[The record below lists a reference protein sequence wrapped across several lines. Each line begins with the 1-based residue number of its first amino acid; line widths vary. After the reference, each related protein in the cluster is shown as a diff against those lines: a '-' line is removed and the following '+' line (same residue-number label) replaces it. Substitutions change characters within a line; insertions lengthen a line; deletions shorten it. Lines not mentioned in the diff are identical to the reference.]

1 MSEDTGA
8 SPLHGVTFTQY
19 LLPDGRTQ
27 PVTIERSEEIAKK
40 AEELIKNGFLL
51 EVEILRTG
59 QVSMTCEYPHPE
71 YERVT
76 VVHII
81 CANGPEVPKY
91 VDELIT
97 RAHNIYQNNK
107 DEDGKYIILDDGVDW
122 DDLDED

>member
-8 SPLHGVTFTQY
+8 SPLHDVPFTQY
-19 LLPDGRTQ
+19 LLPNGRTQ
-27 PVTIERSEEIAKK
+27 CVTIKRSEEIAKK
-40 AEELIKNGFLL
+40 AKELIKNGFML

-71 YERVT
+71 YGRVAIA
-76 VVHII
+76 HII

-97 RAHNIYQNNK
+97 KAHDTYQNNK
-107 DEDGKYIILDDGVDW
+107 DENGKYIIFG
-122 DDLDED
+122 